1 MTRRRYFDPGSVP
14 VGFWC
19 REDVAHALTRRDVGR
34 LFRLFLD
41 QFAECTQTQLA
52 LLTQHDRSDISNWVR
67 GARQG
72 RVSDIEVLT
81 RIADGLQ
88 LPDQARLLLGLA
100 PAGSFAFR
108 PNPTVP
114 RQRAQLRDAE
124 KPTATTTPV
133 HVAICGSRAPDT
145 DAGVIDA
152 TVRCLARLVM
162 SRGYKVS
169 HGPVGVGIE
178 VMTYIADQYR
188 PPDISRALGLF
199 GHRNVIQD
207 VQFVIVLGGGT
218 GTQTEIDLA
227 LSMGKPV
234 IALPASGGTA
244 RRFYHQAA
252 RDHRLR
258 ASLDEERFAAL
269 NACADPGE
277 DFVRIVEQLISN
289 DSGAAND

>member
-1 MTRRRYFDPGSVP
+1 M
-14 VGFWC
+14 GFWC
-19 REDVAHALTRRDVGR
+19 REDVAQALTHRDVGR
-34 LFRLFLD
+34 LFRLFLG

-67 GARQG
+67 GTRQG
-72 RVSDIEVLT
+72 RVYDIEVLT

-88 LPDQARLLLGLA
+88 LPDRARLLLGLG
-100 PAGSFAFR
+100 PAGSYTLS
-108 PNPTVP
+108 PNPAVP
-114 RQRAQLRDAE
+114 RQRADARDPE
-124 KPTATTTPV
+124 DTAATAV

-152 TVRCLARLVM
+152 AVRCLARLVM

-188 PPDISRALGLF
+188 PPDTSLAIGLF

-207 VQFVIVLGGGT
+207 AQFVIVLGGGT
-218 GTQTEIDLA
+218 GTQVEIDLA
-227 LSMGKPV
+227 VSMNKPV

-258 ASLDEERFAAL
+258 APLDEERFAAL

-277 DFVRIVEQLISN
+277 DFVRIVEHLIN
-289 DSGAAND
+289 NVPGAAND